1 MSNPD
6 QLDRELREYLEKE
19 PNLAI
24 NERLLFLRSIFSK
37 HLDFNK
43 LEHIINSAD
52 FTNIISISK
61 VEYANLKLPMK
72 LTKRQVDNTD
82 YPHVAMINSVI
93 SYFNRHN
100 LLRRSVRFDDRD

>member
-6 QLDRELREYLEKE
+6 QLDRELREYLERE
-19 PNLAI
+19 PNLGT

-43 LEHIINSAD
+43 LEHIINTTD
-52 FTNIISISK
+52 FANIINTSK
-61 VEYANLKLPMK
+61 VEYANLRLPMK
-72 LTKRQVDNTD
+72 ISKRLVDNTD

-93 SYFNRHN
+93 SYFNKHSM
-100 LLRRSVRFDDRD
+100 LRRTVRFDDRD